1 MAVSADYLSLRSAIL
16 RALQPFPEARAAV
29 GRALAELETVAAQK
43 IAQPKL
49 IEGKTLPDD

>member
-1 MAVSADYLSLRSAIL
+1 VAVSADYLSLRSAIL

-49 IEGKTLPDD
+49 IEGKTLR